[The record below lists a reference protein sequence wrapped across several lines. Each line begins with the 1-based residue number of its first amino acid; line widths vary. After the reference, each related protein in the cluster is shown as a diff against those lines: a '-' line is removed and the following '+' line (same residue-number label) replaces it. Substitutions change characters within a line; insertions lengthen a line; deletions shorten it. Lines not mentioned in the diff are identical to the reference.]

1 MVVVVL
7 AAFIDALLAR
17 RNAGAQLRFDHRDVA
32 IGPPHRDAIGGG
44 ADVGA
49 VHALADAGA
58 HVAILGAAGIGAAV
72 ADGRAIHRMANCLG
86 QRLVVIGTDLRMLG
100 DHLLDGHGG
109 SPCWVDEAEA
119 GGIVPPICARH
130 GLGGARCS
138 VYVPRMTDLISLVS
152 LLFLGLVAGTAAG
165 WFFASRPLV
174 DLRTRLSES
183 ERAAAE
189 REGEFKRAIAELG
202 QARVEVASL
211 KERAG
216 QVDGLLVRLDA
227 ALAGRAQLAEK
238 LAALESASEERE
250 KAFAEQRA
258 GLLSAQE
265 SLKKEFENAGN
276 RVLEQAQKAFLDR
289 AEARFRQSE
298 ETGEA
303 KIKALLSPVGE
314 KLASYERQVAELEAK
329 RTDAFGQLAGLIQSM
344 KEGQEQVRR
353 EAQRLGNSLTN
364 APKARG
370 RWGERALQNL
380 LEQCGLAQH
389 TDFIMEHSVST
400 EDGRLRPDA
409 IVRIPGGKVLV
420 IDSKVSLNAYQQAF
434 EAVDDDARARALAD
448 HVRSM
453 RNHVQTLGA
462 KSYQSQFEDAPD
474 YVVMFVPGEHF
485 VAAALEAD
493 PDLWN
498 FAFDKRVL
506 LATPTNLVAIAR
518 TVAQVWRQD
527 GLAKEA
533 QEIGRMGAELY
544 DRLAMAADHLKRV
557 GGGLES
563 AVNNYNKFVGSFE
576 RNVLSSGRRLA
587 EKGIEIG
594 KREIE
599 EVPLVASAP
608 RYNGEDVAALEAP
621 DSEA

>member
-1 MVVVVL
+1 MDPAIL
-7 AAFIDALLAR
+7 SLLA
-17 RNAGAQLRFDHRDVA
+17 L
-32 IGPPHRDAIGGG
+32 I
-44 ADVGA
+44 
-49 VHALADAGA
+49 
-58 HVAILGAAGIGAAV
+58 IGAA
-72 ADGRAIHRMANCLG
+72 L
-86 QRLVVIGTDLRMLG
+86 
-100 DHLLDGHGG
+100 
-109 SPCWVDEAEA
+109 
-119 GGIVPPICARH
+119 
-130 GLGGARCS
+130 
-138 VYVPRMTDLISLVS
+138 
-152 LLFLGLVAGTAAG
+152 G
-165 WFFASRPLV
+165 WFIASRPLA
-174 DLRTRLSES
+174 DLRARL
-183 ERAAAE
+183 AAAE
-189 REGEFKRAIAELG
+189 AAGAEGEAKFARAIAELG
-202 QARVEVASL
+202 EARIEVAGL
-211 KERAG
+211 KERAS
-216 QVDGLLVRLDA
+216 QADGLMARLDSVQA
-227 ALAGRAQLAEK
+227 DRASLAQK
-238 LAALESASEERE
+238 LAALESASAERE
-250 KAFAEQRA
+250 KAFAEQK
-258 GLLSAQE
+258 SALIAAQD

-276 RVLEQAQKAFLDR
+276 RVLEQAQKAFLER

-298 ETGEA
+298 EAGEA
-303 KIKALLSPVGE
+303 KITALLTPVGDRL
-314 KLASYERQVAELEAK
+314 KAYEEQVQALETK
-329 RTDAFGQLAGLIQSM
+329 RSDAFAGLYQQIEAM
-344 KEGQEQVRR
+344 RLGQEEVRR

-389 TDFIMEHSVST
+389 TDFIMEHSVDT

-420 IDSKVSLNAYQQAF
+420 IDSKVSLNAYQEAF
-434 EAVDDDARARALAD
+434 EADSDEARARALAD

-453 RNHVQTLGA
+453 RGHVQTLGA

-544 DRLAMAADHLKRV
+544 DRLATAAEHLKRV

-576 RNVLSSGRRLA
+576 RNVLSAGRRLA
-587 EKGIEIG
+587 EKGVEIG
-594 KREIE
+594 KREID
-599 EVPLVASAP
+599 EVSLVEAAP
-608 RYNGEDVAALEAP
+608 RYNAGDVAALDAP
-621 DSEA
+621 DMPEDSDKRDAAE

>member
-1 MVVVVL
+1 MRSMDPSV
-7 AAFIDALLAR
+7 FLL
-17 RNAGAQLRFDHRDVA
+17 
-32 IGPPHRDAIGGG
+32 GGLI
-44 ADVGA
+44 VGA
-49 VHALADAGA
+49 ALG
-58 HVAILGAAGIGAAV
+58 
-72 ADGRAIHRMANCLG
+72 
-86 QRLVVIGTDLRMLG
+86 
-100 DHLLDGHGG
+100 
-109 SPCWVDEAEA
+109 W
-119 GGIVPPICARH
+119 
-130 GLGGARCS
+130 
-138 VYVPRMTDLISLVS
+138 LI
-152 LLFLGLVAGTAAG
+152 
-165 WFFASRPLV
+165 ASRPLA
-174 DLRTRLSES
+174 DLRARL
-183 ERAAAE
+183 AAAE
-189 REGEFKRAIAELG
+189 AAGAEGEAKFARAIAELG
-202 QARVEVASL
+202 EARIEVAGL
-211 KERAG
+211 KERAS
-216 QVDGLLVRLDA
+216 QADGLLARLDSVQTERA
-227 ALAGRAQLAEK
+227 ALAER
-238 LAALESASEERE
+238 LAALESASAERE
-250 KAFAEQRA
+250 KAFAEQKA
-258 GLLSAQE
+258 ALLAAQD
-265 SLKKEFENAGN
+265 SLRKEFENAGS
-276 RVLEQAQKAFLDR
+276 RVLEQAQKAFLER

-298 ETGEA
+298 EAGEA

-314 KLASYERQVAELEAK
+314 KLANYERQVADLEAK

-389 TDFIMEHSVST
+389 TDFEMEHSIDT

-420 IDSKVSLNAYQQAF
+420 IDSKVSLNAYQEAF
-434 EAVDDDARARALAD
+434 EATDDEARARALAD

-544 DRLAMAADHLKRV
+544 DRLATAAEHLKRV

-587 EKGIEIG
+587 DKGVEIG
-594 KREIE
+594 KRVIDD
-599 EVPLVASAP
+599 VPLVESAP
-608 RYNGEDVAALEAP
+608 RYSAADGDAVEVEYPTLEDRKDAAE
-621 DSEA
+621 

>member
-1 MVVVVL
+1 MDPAIL
-7 AAFIDALLAR
+7 SIIAL
-17 RNAGAQLRFDHRDVA
+17 V
-32 IGPPHRDAIGGG
+32 
-44 ADVGA
+44 
-49 VHALADAGA
+49 
-58 HVAILGAAGIGAAV
+58 LGAA
-72 ADGRAIHRMANCLG
+72 L
-86 QRLVVIGTDLRMLG
+86 
-100 DHLLDGHGG
+100 
-109 SPCWVDEAEA
+109 
-119 GGIVPPICARH
+119 
-130 GLGGARCS
+130 
-138 VYVPRMTDLISLVS
+138 
-152 LLFLGLVAGTAAG
+152 G
-165 WFFASRPLV
+165 WFIASRPLA
-174 DLRTRLSES
+174 DLRARLAAAEDEGKAVGEKFRTAVTELATMS
-183 ERAAAE
+183 ERAAQADGLQTRLAGVESERSALAE
-189 REGEFKRAIAELG
+189 R
-202 QARVEVASL
+202 
-211 KERAG
+211 
-216 QVDGLLVRLDA
+216 
-227 ALAGRAQLAEK
+227 
-238 LAALESASEERE
+238 LAALESASAERE
-250 KAFAEQRA
+250 KAFAEQKA
-258 GLLSAQE
+258 ALLAAQE
-265 SLKKEFENAGN
+265 SLKKEFENAGS
-276 RVLEQAQKAFLDR
+276 RVLEQAQKAFLER

-298 ETGEA
+298 EAGEA

-314 KLASYERQVAELEAK
+314 KLANYERQVADLEAK

-344 KEGQEQVRR
+344 REGQEQVRR

-389 TDFIMEHSVST
+389 TDFIMEHSVET

-420 IDSKVSLNAYQQAF
+420 IDSKVSLNAYQAAF
-434 EAVDDDARARALAD
+434 EADSDEARARFLAE
-448 HVRSM
+448 HVKSM

-462 KSYQSQFEDAPD
+462 KNYQSQFAEAPD

-544 DRLAMAADHLKRV
+544 DRLATAAEHLKRV

-587 EKGIEIG
+587 DKGVEIG
-594 KREIE
+594 KRVIDD
-599 EVPLVASAP
+599 VPLVESAP
-608 RYNGEDVAALEAP
+608 RYNAADGDAVEAEYPALEERKDAA
-621 DSEA
+621 E